1 MLFTSRIKNT
11 HILKMQNQ
19 LDLINSLNRSFN
31 ISNEETNKTTAEQI
45 GYQNSSNETIYKGSK
60 IITPDQTIDEIWK
73 NNNLDFKARK
83 SSGLF
88 YKDHNEELIEIKDY
102 QAIINDSTGQ
112 LLNIPKNEYTILQL
126 DTIKKVIESVSD
138 KITIESIMN
147 IDSKRFVI
155 NTCINDCIGDV
166 LKDDPIKRRITYITS
181 MDSSVG
187 FTLALLD
194 FRMFCFNQMAQVKNS
209 ENLSFKH
216 TKSITG
222 LVERLPQIIDFNKH
236 QFNQD
241 IQEWRYMAQKQI
253 TLEQAN
259 ETIKELFQNEWK
271 NKIVVTDRK
280 LKLSRPKT
288 YLDLVQT
295 EKIKNNFLTE
305 IDQNGCNA
313 YSLNNAI
320 SFYYSHQAGSKNI
333 KSESE
338 KARIRTENNLY
349 GKANAILNK
358 SKELCLAI

>member
-1 MLFTSRIKNT
+1 MLLNSRIKNT

-19 LDLINSLNRSFN
+19 LELINSLNRSFN
-31 ISNEETNKTTAEQI
+31 ISNEETNKTTAEKI
-45 GYQNSSNETIYKGSK
+45 GYQNTSNETLYKGSK

-73 NNNLDFKARK
+73 NNNLDFKAKK
-83 SSGLF
+83 SELF
-88 YKDHNEELIEIKDY
+88 YKDQNGELKEVKDY
-102 QAIINDSTGQ
+102 QAIINNNTGQ

-126 DTIKKVIESVSD
+126 DTIKKVIESVSE
-138 KITIESIMN
+138 KLSIESIMN

-155 NTCINDCIGDV
+155 NTSINNCIGDV
-166 LKDDPIKRRITYITS
+166 LKDDPIKRRCTFITS

-194 FRMFCFNQMAQVKNS
+194 FRMFCFNQMNQVKQS

-241 IQEWRYMAQKQI
+241 IEQWRYMANKEI
-253 TLEQAN
+253 TLQQAN
-259 ETIKELFQNEWK
+259 ETIKELFSNEWK

-280 LKLSRPKT
+280 LKLTRPKS

-295 EKIKNNFLTE
+295 EKIQNNFLNE
-305 IDQNGCNA
+305 INMNGSTA

-320 SFYYSHQAGSKNI
+320 SYYYSHQAGSKNV

>member
-1 MLFTSRIKNT
+1 MLLNSRIKNT

-19 LDLINSLNRSFN
+19 LELINSLNRSFN
-31 ISNEETNKTTAEQI
+31 ISNEESNKTTAEKI

-73 NNNLDFKARK
+73 SNNLDFKAKK
-83 SSGLF
+83 SELF
-88 YKDHNEELIEIKDY
+88 YKDQNGELKEVKDY
-102 QAIINDSTGQ
+102 QAIINNNTGQ

-126 DTIKKVIESVSD
+126 DTIKKVIQSVSE
-138 KITIESIMN
+138 KLSIESIMN

-155 NTCINDCIGDV
+155 NTSINDCIGDV
-166 LKDDPIKRRITYITS
+166 LKDDPIKRRCTFITS

-194 FRMFCFNQMAQVKNS
+194 FRMFCFNQMNQVKQS

-259 ETIKELFQNEWK
+259 ETIKELFSNEWK

-280 LKLSRPKT
+280 LKLSRPKN

-295 EKIKNNFLTE
+295 EKIQNNFLNE
-305 IDQNGCNA
+305 INQNGCNA

-320 SFYYSHQAGSKNI
+320 SYYYSHQAGSKNI

>member
-1 MLFTSRIKNT
+1 
-11 HILKMQNQ
+11 MQDQ

-31 ISNEETNKTTAEQI
+31 ISNEESNKTTAEKI
-45 GYQNSSNETIYKGSK
+45 GYQNTSNETIYKGSK

-73 NNNLDFKARK
+73 NNNLDFKAKK
-83 SSGLF
+83 SELF
-88 YKDHNEELIEIKDY
+88 YKDQNGELKEVKDY
-102 QAIINDSTGQ
+102 QAIINNNTGQ

-126 DTIKKVIESVSD
+126 DTIKKVIESVSE
-138 KITIESIMN
+138 KLSIESIMN

-155 NTCINDCIGDV
+155 NTSINNCIGEV
-166 LKDDPIKRRITYITS
+166 LKDDPIKRRCTFITS

-194 FRMFCFNQMAQVKNS
+194 FRMFCFNQMNQVKQS
-209 ENLSFKH
+209 ENVSFKH
-216 TKSITG
+216 TASINK

-241 IQEWRYMAQKQI
+241 IQEWKYMAKKEI

-259 ETIKELFQNEWK
+259 ETIKELFSNEWK

-280 LKLSRPKT
+280 LKLTRPKS

-295 EKIKNNFLTE
+295 EKIQNNFLNE
-305 IDQNGCNA
+305 INMNGSTA

-320 SFYYSHQAGSKNI
+320 SYYYSHQAGSKNI

-358 SKELCLAI
+358 SKELCLAIK

>member
-19 LDLINSLNRSFN
+19 LNFINSLEKSFN
-31 ISNEETNKTTAEQI
+31 ISNEESNKTIAEKI
-45 GYQNSSNETIYKGSK
+45 GYQNTSNETLYKGSK
-60 IITPDQTIDEIWK
+60 VVTPDQTIDEIWK
-73 NNNLDFKARK
+73 TNNLDFKAKK
-83 SSGLF
+83 SELF
-88 YKDHNEELIEIKDY
+88 YKDQNGELKEVKDY
-102 QAIINDSTGQ
+102 QAIINGSTGQ

-126 DTIKKVIESVSD
+126 DTIKKVIESVSE
-138 KITIESIMN
+138 KLSIESIMN

-155 NTCINDCIGDV
+155 NTSINNCIGDV
-166 LKDDPIKRRITYITS
+166 LKDDPIKRRCTFITS

-194 FRMFCFNQMAQVKNS
+194 FRMFCFNQMNQVKQS
-209 ENLSFKH
+209 ENVSFKH
-216 TKSITG
+216 TASITK
-222 LVERLPQIIDFNKH
+222 LVERLPRIIDFNKH

-241 IQEWRYMAQKQI
+241 IQEWKYMARKEI

-280 LKLSRPKT
+280 LKLTRPKN

-295 EKIKNNFLTE
+295 EKIQNNFLNE
-305 IDQNGCNA
+305 INQNGCNA

-320 SFYYSHQAGSKNI
+320 SYYYSHQAGSKNI

>member
-1 MLFTSRIKNT
+1 MLLNSRIKNT
-11 HILKMQNQ
+11 QILKMQNQ
-19 LDLINSLNRSFN
+19 LELINSLNRSFN
-31 ISNEETNKTTAEQI
+31 ISNEESNKTTAEKI

-73 NNNLDFKARK
+73 NNNLDFTAKK
-83 SSGLF
+83 SELF
-88 YKDHNEELIEIKDY
+88 YKDQNGELKEVKDY
-102 QAIINDSTGQ
+102 QAIINNNTGQ
-112 LLNIPKNEYTILQL
+112 LLNIPKNEYSILQL
-126 DTIKKVIESVSD
+126 ETIKRVIKSVSE
-138 KITIESIMN
+138 KITIESVMN

-155 NTCINDCIGDV
+155 NTYINDCIGDV
-166 LKDDPIKRRITYITS
+166 LKDDPIKRRMTYITS

-194 FRMFCFNQMAQVKNS
+194 FRMFCFNQMAQVKQS
-209 ENLSFKH
+209 ENVSFKH

-241 IQEWRYMAQKQI
+241 IQEWKYMAQKEI

-259 ETIKELFQNEWK
+259 ETLKELFSNEWK

-280 LKLSRPKT
+280 LKLTRPKN

-295 EKIKNNFLTE
+295 EKIKNNFLNE
-305 IDQNGCNA
+305 INMNGSTA

-320 SFYYSHQAGSKNI
+320 SYYYSHQAGSKNI

>member
-1 MLFTSRIKNT
+1 
-11 HILKMQNQ
+11 MQDQ

-31 ISNEETNKTTAEQI
+31 ISNEESNKTTAEKI
-45 GYQNSSNETIYKGSK
+45 GYQNTSNETIYKGSK

-73 NNNLDFKARK
+73 NNNLDFKAKK
-83 SSGLF
+83 SELF
-88 YKDHNEELIEIKDY
+88 YKDQNGELKEVKDY
-102 QAIINDSTGQ
+102 QAIINNNTGQ

-126 DTIKKVIESVSD
+126 DTIKKVIESVSE
-138 KITIESIMN
+138 KLSIESIMN

-155 NTCINDCIGDV
+155 NTSINNCIGEV
-166 LKDDPIKRRITYITS
+166 LKDDPIKRRCTFITS

-194 FRMFCFNQMAQVKNS
+194 FRMFCFNQMNQVKQS
-209 ENLSFKH
+209 ENVSFKH
-216 TKSITG
+216 TASINK

-241 IQEWRYMAQKQI
+241 IQEWKYMAKKEI

-259 ETIKELFQNEWK
+259 ETIKELFSNEWK

-280 LKLSRPKT
+280 LKLTRPKS

-295 EKIKNNFLTE
+295 EKIQNNFLNE
-305 IDQNGCNA
+305 INMNGSTA

-320 SFYYSHQAGSKNI
+320 SYYYSHQAGSKNV

>member
-19 LDLINSLNRSFN
+19 LNFINSLEKSFN
-31 ISNEETNKTTAEQI
+31 ISNEESNKTIAEKI
-45 GYQNSSNETIYKGSK
+45 GYQNTSNETLYKGSK
-60 IITPDQTIDEIWK
+60 VVTPDQTIDEIWK
-73 NNNLDFKARK
+73 TNNLDFKAKK
-83 SSGLF
+83 SELF
-88 YKDHNEELIEIKDY
+88 YKDQNGELKEVKDY
-102 QAIINDSTGQ
+102 QAIINGSTGQ

-126 DTIKKVIESVSD
+126 DTIKKVIESVSE
-138 KITIESIMN
+138 KLSIESIMN

-166 LKDDPIKRRITYITS
+166 LKDDPIKRRCTFITS

-194 FRMFCFNQMAQVKNS
+194 FRMFCFNQMNQVKQS
-209 ENLSFKH
+209 ENVSFKH
-216 TKSITG
+216 TKSIKG
-222 LVERLPQIIDFNKH
+222 LVERLPKLIDFNKH

-241 IQEWRYMAQKQI
+241 IQEWRYMANKQI
-253 TLEQAN
+253 SLEQAN
-259 ETIKELFQNEWK
+259 ETIKELFSNEWK
-271 NKIVVTDRK
+271 NKVVVTDRK
-280 LKLSRPKT
+280 LKLTRPKN
-288 YLDLVQT
+288 YMDLIQT
-295 EKIKNNFLTE
+295 EKIQNNFLNE
-305 IDQNGCNA
+305 INQNGSTA

-320 SFYYSHQAGSKNI
+320 SYYYSHQAGSKNI

>member
-1 MLFTSRIKNT
+1 
-11 HILKMQNQ
+11 MQNQ
-19 LDLINSLNRSFN
+19 LELINSLNRSFN
-31 ISNEETNKTTAEQI
+31 ISNEESNKTTAEKI

-73 NNNLDFKARK
+73 NNNLDFTAKK
-83 SSGLF
+83 SELF
-88 YKDHNEELIEIKDY
+88 YKDQNGELKEVKDY
-102 QAIINDSTGQ
+102 QAIINNNTGQ
-112 LLNIPKNEYTILQL
+112 LLNIPKNEYSILQL
-126 DTIKKVIESVSD
+126 ETIKRVIKSVSE
-138 KITIESIMN
+138 KITIESVMN

-155 NTCINDCIGDV
+155 NTYINDCIGDV
-166 LKDDPIKRRITYITS
+166 LKDDPIKRRMTYITS

-194 FRMFCFNQMAQVKNS
+194 FRMFCFNQMAQVKQS
-209 ENLSFKH
+209 ENVSFKH

-241 IQEWRYMAQKQI
+241 IQEWKYMAQKEI

-259 ETIKELFQNEWK
+259 ETLKELFSNEWK

-280 LKLSRPKT
+280 LKLTRPKN

-295 EKIKNNFLTE
+295 EKIKNNFLNE
-305 IDQNGCNA
+305 INMNGSTA

-320 SFYYSHQAGSKNI
+320 SYYYSHQAGSKNI

>member
-11 HILKMQNQ
+11 QILKMQNQ
-19 LDLINSLNRSFN
+19 LNFINSLEKSFN
-31 ISNEETNKTTAEQI
+31 ISNEESNKTIAEKI
-45 GYQNSSNETIYKGSK
+45 GYQNTSNETLYKGSK
-60 IITPDQTIDEIWK
+60 VVTPDQTIDEIWK
-73 NNNLDFKARK
+73 TNNLDFKAKK
-83 SSGLF
+83 SELF
-88 YKDHNEELIEIKDY
+88 YKDQNGELKEVKDY
-102 QAIINDSTGQ
+102 QAIINGSTGQ

-126 DTIKKVIESVSD
+126 DTIKKVIESVSE
-138 KITIESIMN
+138 KLSIESIMN

-155 NTCINDCIGDV
+155 NTSINNCIGDV
-166 LKDDPIKRRITYITS
+166 LKDDPIKRRCTFITS

-194 FRMFCFNQMAQVKNS
+194 FRMFCFNQMNQVKQS
-209 ENLSFKH
+209 ENVSFKH
-216 TKSITG
+216 TASITK
-222 LVERLPQIIDFNKH
+222 LVERLPRIIDFNKH

-241 IQEWRYMAQKQI
+241 IQEWKYMARKEI

-280 LKLSRPKT
+280 LKLTRPKN

-295 EKIKNNFLTE
+295 EKIQNNFLNE
-305 IDQNGCNA
+305 INQNGCNA

-320 SFYYSHQAGSKNI
+320 SYYYSHQAGSKNI

>member
-1 MLFTSRIKNT
+1 
-11 HILKMQNQ
+11 MQNQ
-19 LDLINSLNRSFN
+19 LELINSLNRSFN
-31 ISNEETNKTTAEQI
+31 ISNEETNKTTAEKI
-45 GYQNSSNETIYKGSK
+45 GYQNTSNETIYKGSK

-73 NNNLDFKARK
+73 NNNLDFKAKK
-83 SSGLF
+83 SELF
-88 YKDHNEELIEIKDY
+88 YKDQNGELKEVKDY
-102 QAIINDSTGQ
+102 QAIINNNTGQ

-126 DTIKKVIESVSD
+126 DTIKKVIESVSE
-138 KITIESIMN
+138 KLSIESIMN

-155 NTCINDCIGDV
+155 NTSINNCIGDV
-166 LKDDPIKRRITYITS
+166 LKDDPIKRRCTFITS

-194 FRMFCFNQMAQVKNS
+194 FRMFCFNQMNQVKQS

-241 IQEWRYMAQKQI
+241 IEQWRYMANKEI
-253 TLEQAN
+253 TLQQAN
-259 ETIKELFQNEWK
+259 ETIKELFSNEWK

-280 LKLSRPKT
+280 LKLTRPKS

-295 EKIKNNFLTE
+295 EKIQNNFLNE
-305 IDQNGCNA
+305 INMNGSTA

-320 SFYYSHQAGSKNI
+320 SYYYSHQAGSKNI

-358 SKELCLAI
+358 SKELCLAIK

>member
-1 MLFTSRIKNT
+1 MLFISRIKNT

-19 LDLINSLNRSFN
+19 LELINSLNRSFN
-31 ISNEETNKTTAEQI
+31 ISNEESNKTVAEKI
-45 GYQNSSNETIYKGSK
+45 GYQNTSNETIYKGSK
-60 IITPDQTIDEIWK
+60 IITPDQTINEIWK
-73 NNNLDFKARK
+73 SNNLDFKAKK
-83 SSGLF
+83 SELF
-88 YKDHNEELIEIKDY
+88 YKDQNGELKEVKDY
-102 QAIINDSTGQ
+102 QAIINGSTGQ

-126 DTIKKVIESVSD
+126 DTIKKVIESVSE
-138 KITIESIMN
+138 KLSIESIMN

-166 LKDDPIKRRITYITS
+166 LKDDPIKRRCTFITS

-194 FRMFCFNQMAQVKNS
+194 FRMFCFNQMNQVKQS
-209 ENLSFKH
+209 ENVSFKH
-216 TKSITG
+216 TASITK
-222 LVERLPQIIDFNKH
+222 LVERLPRIIDFNKH

-241 IQEWRYMAQKQI
+241 IQEWKYMARKEI

-259 ETIKELFQNEWK
+259 ETLKNLFSNEWK

-280 LKLSRPKT
+280 LKLTRPKT

-295 EKIKNNFLTE
+295 EKIQNNFLNE
-305 IDQNGCNA
+305 INQNGSTA

-320 SFYYSHQAGSKNI
+320 SYYYSHQAGSKNI

>member
-19 LDLINSLNRSFN
+19 LNFINSLEKSFN
-31 ISNEETNKTTAEQI
+31 ISNEESNKTIAEKI
-45 GYQNSSNETIYKGSK
+45 GYQNTSNETLYKGSK
-60 IITPDQTIDEIWK
+60 VVTPDQTIDEIWK
-73 NNNLDFKARK
+73 TNNLDFKAKK
-83 SSGLF
+83 SELF
-88 YKDHNEELIEIKDY
+88 YKDQNGELKEVKDY
-102 QAIINDSTGQ
+102 QAIINGSTGQ

-126 DTIKKVIESVSD
+126 DTIKKVIESVSE
-138 KITIESIMN
+138 KLSIESIMN

-155 NTCINDCIGDV
+155 NTSINNCIGDV
-166 LKDDPIKRRITYITS
+166 LKDDPIKRRCTFITS

-194 FRMFCFNQMAQVKNS
+194 FRMFCFNQMNQVKQS
-209 ENLSFKH
+209 ENVSFKH
-216 TKSITG
+216 TASITK
-222 LVERLPQIIDFNKH
+222 LVERLPRIIDFNKH

-241 IQEWRYMAQKQI
+241 IQEWKYMARKEI

-259 ETIKELFQNEWK
+259 ETIKELFSNEWK
-271 NKIVVTDRK
+271 NKVVVTDRK
-280 LKLSRPKT
+280 LKLTRPKN
-288 YLDLVQT
+288 YMDLIQT
-295 EKIKNNFLTE
+295 EKIQNNFLNE
-305 IDQNGCNA
+305 INQNGSTA

-320 SFYYSHQAGSKNI
+320 SYYYSHQAGSKNI